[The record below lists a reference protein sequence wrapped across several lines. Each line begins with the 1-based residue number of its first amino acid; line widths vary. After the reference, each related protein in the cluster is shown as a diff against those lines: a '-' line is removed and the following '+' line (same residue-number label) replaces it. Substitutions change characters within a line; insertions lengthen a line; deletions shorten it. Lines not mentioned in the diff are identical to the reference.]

1 MGMPRDREFDVTQFK
16 QDRQAYSDWFQ
27 TQFSADCEENAA
39 QNLAKMI
46 HAAIQYELTDS
57 QRTYFTAYYL
67 DGLTM
72 DEIGELHG
80 VNKSTVS
87 RTVKRAMDRVERV
100 LKYSSP
106 KLLQIW
112 ERGNKVVVRRQNRRG
127 KVRFK
132 EGNHGD

>member
-16 QDRQAYSDWFQ
+16 QDRQAYADWFR
-27 TQFSADCEENAA
+27 TQFSADDEENAV

-46 HAAIQYELTDS
+46 HAAIQYELTDP

-72 DEIGELHG
+72 EEIGEIHG

-87 RTVKRAMDRVERV
+87 RTVKRARDRIERV
-100 LKYSSP
+100 LKYSP
-106 KLLQIW
+106 PQAYADM
-112 ERGNKVVVRRQNRRG
+112 GA
-127 KVRFK
+127 
-132 EGNHGD
+132 